1 MQKYQPENKEKQLIA
16 DYQQSGSLE
25 VLGELFQTYM
35 PLIYGICLKYLKEKE
50 DSQDAVMQI
59 FEQLIEKLKNHEVKN
74 FKSWL
79 YVLSKNHCLMQL
91 RKTKQQE
98 IVTIDEQLMETKSF
112 FHHDDNQEQELQLKL
127 MEKCLETL
135 VLEQK
140 ISINLFYFQK
150 KCYQEVSQQTGF
162 ELGKVKS
169 YIQNGK
175 RNLKN
180 CMEKNLE

>member
-1 MQKYQPENKEKQLIA
+1 MQKPQQENKDKQLIV
-16 DYQQSGSLE
+16 DFQKSGNLE
-25 VLGELFQTYM
+25 LLGELFRPYM
-35 PLIYGICLKYLKEKE
+35 PLVYGICLKYLKDKE
-50 DSQDAVMQI
+50 DSEDAVMQI

-79 YVLSKNHCLMQL
+79 YVLSRNHCLMEL
-91 RKTKQQE
+91 RKSKKLDL
-98 IVTIDEQLMETKSF
+98 VTIDEQFMETESF
-112 FHHDDNQEQELQLKL
+112 FHHDDNTSPEMQLKL

-140 ISINLFYFQK
+140 ISINLFYLQK
-150 KCYQEVSQQTGF
+150 KCYQEVAEDTGF

-175 RNLKN
+175 RNLKI

>member
-1 MQKYQPENKEKQLIA
+1 
-16 DYQQSGSLE
+16 
-25 VLGELFQTYM
+25 
-35 PLIYGICLKYLKEKE
+35 
-50 DSQDAVMQI
+50 
-59 FEQLIEKLKNHEVKN
+59 
-74 FKSWL
+74 
-79 YVLSKNHCLMQL
+79 MQL

-98 IVTIDEQLMETKSF
+98 IVTIDEQLMETQSF